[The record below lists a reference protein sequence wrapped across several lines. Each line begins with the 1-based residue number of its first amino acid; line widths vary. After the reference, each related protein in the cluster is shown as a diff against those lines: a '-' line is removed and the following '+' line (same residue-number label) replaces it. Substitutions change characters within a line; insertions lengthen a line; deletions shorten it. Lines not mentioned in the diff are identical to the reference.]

1 MNQQDALVARLRL
14 AEAACQDAAELA
26 PKMLEAWL
34 TGIAEALRNAAA
46 QEVREHAHND

>member
-1 MNQQDALVARLRL
+1 MRLRL
-14 AEAACQDAAELA
+14 AEAACLDAAELS

-46 QEVREHAHND
+46 EEMREHAND